1 MVNTDVQEMFE
12 AAVHFGHKIQKWNPK
27 MKRYIYGAQN
37 GVHLFDLE
45 KTKEN
50 LDRALDFLKKN
61 ASEGK
66 KILFVSTKA
75 QAAHL
80 ILEAARE
87 TNMPYVIHKWMA
99 GLLTNF
105 VTIRHRIRYFKKLK
119 EDEKS
124 GEFDKYTKKEASELR
139 KMIIKLETALGGVR
153 DLDALPDVI
162 FVADAVKDKLA
173 VKEAR
178 KMKILVVG
186 IVDSNADPDNI
197 AYPIPANDDG
207 IKPLTYLID
216 KVKCAILEGKGG

>member
-105 VTIRHRIRYFKKLK
+105 VYNRHRIRYFK
-119 EDEKS
+119 S
-124 GEFDKYTKKEASELR
+124 
-139 KMIIKLETALGGVR
+139 
-153 DLDALPDVI
+153 
-162 FVADAVKDKLA
+162 
-173 VKEAR
+173 
-178 KMKILVVG
+178 
-186 IVDSNADPDNI
+186 
-197 AYPIPANDDG
+197 
-207 IKPLTYLID
+207 
-216 KVKCAILEGKGG
+216 